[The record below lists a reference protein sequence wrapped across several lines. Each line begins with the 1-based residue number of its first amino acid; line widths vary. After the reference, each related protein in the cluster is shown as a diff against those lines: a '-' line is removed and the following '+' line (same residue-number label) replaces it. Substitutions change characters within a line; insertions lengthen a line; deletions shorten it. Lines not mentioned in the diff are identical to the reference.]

1 MSAYPPKADMRR
13 GRAVACASCLDPCGP
28 RGRPSDRGVLRAGDW
43 PWPEAAHLRSRV
55 ISTWSSAGW
64 LWPATMNLQKGC
76 RRNGGAKRGRKCSG
90 GFNFEHLWMMGSDCG
105 PFWRHV
111 YPNRLLVGEQPH
123 CLEAV
128 HSRRRAD
135 GLVNPPWCSKQATT
149 FGECRFCDGHRALQ
163 QAQSAE
169 E

>member
-13 GRAVACASCLDPCGP
+13 GRDVACASLLDPCGP

-105 PFWRHV
+105 PSHHRNGRAV
-111 YPNRLLVGEQPH
+111 PERGSSICSSCCQLMVGIPG
-123 CLEAV
+123 AV
-128 HSRRRAD
+128 HERDLSI
-135 GLVNPPWCSKQATT
+135 K
-149 FGECRFCDGHRALQ
+149 
-163 QAQSAE
+163 
-169 E
+169 